1 MKYLSLFSKI
11 ISSRLFL
18 TSAIFVLFIGVALE
32 NTMRLAYVHLDA
44 TRIEMF
50 FMIIPFSII
59 LLLVCAFLIVMKR
72 RWADYPAIAL
82 LALALIAH
90 RPIFWFEYSRPGW
103 RLISSIADV
112 PFNYLFYPA
121 AVALIVFLIFQI
133 KNKRYKI
140 KLK

>member
-1 MKYLSLFSKI
+1 MKYLALLSRL
-11 ISSRLFL
+11 ISSRLFWM
-18 TSAIFVLFIGVALE
+18 SAIFVLFIGVALE
-32 NTMRLAYVHLDA
+32 NTMRLAYAHLDA

-50 FMIIPFSII
+50 FMIIPFSI
-59 LLLVCAFLIVMKR
+59 LLLLLCAFLIVMKR

-82 LALALIAH
+82 FVLALILH
-90 RPIFWFEYSRPGW
+90 RPIFWFEYSRPDW

-121 AVALIVFLIFQI
+121 VVALIVFLVVQI
-133 KNKRYKI
+133 KKNKYRI